1 MESFRKVC
9 ACTTHQIRKSRFE
22 LARLTRVRARAR
34 AHRTPPSH
42 TRTHVHTVRNFQQV
56 AFQARIDKGRSDR
69 EMRAIRERVGQDRR
83 LVASS
88 SVRRRLFS
96 APLKFEQIRMPYG
109 LPRRGK
115 KSGERAGIE
124 GRGTKY
130 KFDFVCRFRRQTLRE
145 ETRARANSRFDEK
158 SKRKQTEIS

>member
-22 LARLTRVRARAR
+22 LARLIRARAR

-69 EMRAIRERVGQDRR
+69 EMRAIRERAGRDRR
-83 LVASS
+83 LVAS

-130 KFDFVCRFRRQTLRE
+130 KFDLSAVSAGKRCGRK
-145 ETRARANSRFDEK
+145 RARARELEIR
-158 SKRKQTEIS
+158 RKVETETD